1 MSFQRARVT
10 SDSMLSIQE
19 DGHMEAH
26 ESADSQ
32 AVTAILRRI
41 NEAWLDGRPHD
52 LLPLIHPEVTMVF
65 PGFAGRIQGAE
76 SFIAG
81 FEDFCRMARVHSY
94 REDDCQVD
102 VVADTAIAS
111 FRFEMVYE
119 REGSSYQATGRDLW
133 IFTRQAG
140 GWLAA
145 WRTMLDL
152 HEQPA

>member
-1 MSFQRARVT
+1 
-10 SDSMLSIQE
+10 
-19 DGHMEAH
+19 MEPH

-32 AVTAILRRI
+32 AVAETLRRI

-52 LLPLIHPEVTMVF
+52 LLPLVHPEITMVF
-65 PGFAGRIQGAE
+65 PGFAGRIQGAA
-76 SFIAG
+76 SFLAG
-81 FEDFCRMARVHSY
+81 FEEFCRTARVHSY
-94 REDDCQVD
+94 QEHDRQID
-102 VVADTAIAS
+102 VVADTAVAS

-133 IFTRQAG
+133 VFTRQSG
-140 GWLAA
+140 GWLAV